1 MTKRFGFTLAEV
13 LITLGIIG
21 VVAAMTIPTLV
32 ADYQVKSW
40 GTASSVFEKKLEV
53 ALKTMN
59 TQQTLAGY
67 TTTKDFVNELS
78 KHFKITRICDTN
90 ELSNCFAGKISWN
103 TVDIQAKTEVLDE
116 VDLSAVTSAR
126 DLGQKDWGTEV
137 IGVQFANGVTGVV
150 AYNPE
155 CKQDPYSN
163 QIVGTSCLAMAYD
176 TSGFKSPNE
185 FGKDLRG
192 INAKLA
198 KCAFKSGSTCFGQ
211 PFMAQSITNAECF
224 ALKDELGI
232 ECSTRDPLGDKDNW
246 GGTVKACGGIENM
259 PTAEHLAQLANYL
272 YNKDSIGPTD
282 SYSGNFNLE
291 KYLALGFTQP
301 LENDWVTGHIWGNE
315 IDTTVS
321 NNAIVYGRFFH
332 MYSGRIST
340 QYSSGFRSNSS
351 QAVCIVNN

>member
-78 KHFKITRICDTN
+78 KHFKIIRICDTD

-116 VDLSAVTSAR
+116 VDLSAVTSAK

-198 KCAFKSGSTCFGQ
+198 KCAFKSGGTCFGQ
-211 PFMAQSITNAECF
+211 PFMTEKITNAECN
-224 ALKDELGI
+224 AIKDELGI
-232 ECSTRDPLGDKDNW
+232 SHCSIYSSDMDSWAGA
-246 GGTVKACGGIENM
+246 VKACGGVSNM
-259 PTAEHLAQLANYL
+259 PTAEHLAQIARYVFNEDNISSTGSCNNGKFDLKKYLSLGFAEPL
-272 YNKDSIGPTD
+272 YNDWATGNIWSNQISEASGTYAKAYTRSI
-282 SYSGNFNLE
+282 F
-291 KYLALGFTQP
+291 KYNNVQ
-301 LENDWVTGHIWGNE
+301 TG
-315 IDTTVS
+315 
-321 NNAIVYGRFFH
+321 YGD
-332 MYSGRIST
+332 
-340 QYSSGFRSNSS
+340 GFRSNRA